1 MAAVLLLLAGR
12 LMSETTSNPTNL
24 ARDTRLSSSERTDE
38 TRYGGLVSAPTEASV
53 SAPLQRMAL
62 VDLLDRLLGAG
73 VVISGDLVI
82 SLSGVELVQIRLHA
96 LIASVRAEMIVYE

>member
-1 MAAVLLLLAGR
+1 
-12 LMSETTSNPTNL
+12 MS
-24 ARDTRLSSSERTDE
+24 
-38 TRYGGLVSAPTEASV
+38 GGLVSPPTEESLN
-53 SAPLQRMAL
+53 SPLRQMAL

>member
-1 MAAVLLLLAGR
+1 
-12 LMSETTSNPTNL
+12 MSETTSNPTNL
-24 ARDTRLSSSERTDE
+24 ASDTRDTRF
-38 TRYGGLVSAPTEASV
+38 GGLVSAPTEASV